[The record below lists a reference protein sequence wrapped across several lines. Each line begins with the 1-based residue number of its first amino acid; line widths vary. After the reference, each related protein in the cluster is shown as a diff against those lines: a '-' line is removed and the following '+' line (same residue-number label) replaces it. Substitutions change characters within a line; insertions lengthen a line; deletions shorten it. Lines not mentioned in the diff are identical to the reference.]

1 MVQAKTLWP
10 DCELEEFITLTDK
23 RIADVLPKDTD
34 GDGIKDSKDACPTV
48 PGLRKFKGCPDSDK
62 DGIEDSN
69 DYCPKTPG
77 LKALKGC
84 PDSDGDGFSDFEDL
98 CPNLFGLE
106 VYNGCPDTDSD
117 GVMDSKDDCPTVA
130 GPIEYKGCPEK
141 NRNDE
146 MDRFKDDM
154 VSDDSKEIGK
164 HEILKITNIDIE
176 IINSIAKSVVFNSA
190 SKVYDKKTTDQLD
203 AIVLIL
209 KNFPDSKW
217 RIEGYTDSIGR
228 ADTNQILSEKRASSV
243 RDYLISNGL
252 NPEYLTAI
260 GNGEQNPIDTNM
272 YEKGR
277 ANNRRVEFKLV
288 K

>member
-1 MVQAKTLWP
+1 MVQAKPLSLDFDT
-10 DCELEEFITLTDK
+10 EEFISFKVTRITD
-23 RIADVLPKDTD
+23 ALPKDTD

-48 PGLRKFKGCPDSDK
+48 PGLRKFKGCPDSDN
-62 DGIEDSN
+62 DGIEDSK
-69 DYCPKTPG
+69 DYCPKIPG
-77 LKALKGC
+77 LEALKGC
-84 PDSDGDGFSDFEDL
+84 PDSDGDGFSDHEDL

-130 GPIEYKGCPEK
+130 GPIEFKGCPGK
-141 NRNDE
+141 KRNDE
-146 MDRFKDDM
+146 LDGFKDDLET
-154 VSDDSKEIGK
+154 DDSKEIGK
-164 HEILKITNIDIE
+164 HEILSINKMDIE
-176 IINSIAKSVVFNSA
+176 IINSIAKSVVFKSA
-190 SKVYDKKTTDQLD
+190 STIYDKKTTDQLD

-217 RIEGYTDSIGR
+217 QIAGYTDSIGR
-228 ADTNQILSEKRASSV
+228 ADSNQILSEKRANSV
-243 RDYLISNGL
+243 KNYLISKGL
-252 NPEYLTAI
+252 NPENLTAI

-288 K
+288 N